1 LATTKAL
8 ELAQLS
14 ALTVV
19 DASGNVTTNTSQIAN
34 ASGDL
39 TFDSAADIILN
50 VDGGDLRL
58 YDNTLQFGRIA
69 NDSTD
74 LVIEAY
80 VADRSLIFKGLDGTT
95 PITAL
100 TIDMSASGAATF
112 LDQVTIGGNLIHAG
126 NLTIDAGG
134 DITLN
139 ADGAD
144 VILADGTV
152 DFGRFKRDAGDFVIK
167 SETIDKNIIIKGT
180 TTSNAVVTALTFD
193 MANSGRATFNENV
206 VIQGNLTVEGTQTT
220 LNTTALDVEDKNI
233 TLNYHASNDTS
244 ASAGGAGITIQD
256 AVSASTDATI
266 LWNASTNGFDFS
278 HAILT
283 KGGGDNQVYFTG
295 GNDSTAGRQLTL
307 STEAAGS
314 QNNAIHRLTVPSG
327 YGSFNVTVNAKER
340 FKIDNNGDISSYN
353 DASTNA
359 VKMLWDASHES
370 LNIGAIGSSTDR
382 RLNVSGPGPQTATTQ
397 YGVVV
402 NPTMSD
408 DVTGSI
414 YNVYSQANVASGA
427 SLTNLYSIYIGATT
441 LNGSSVTNNYGL
453 YQAGSEKNY
462 FGGNVGI
469 GETSPDGKLHIK
481 GGTATDDASH
491 ILFEN
496 TQGSKVFAIGGGS
509 TGVTNSHLYFRNVT
523 DNTRPM
529 VITDAGNV
537 GIGTDT
543 PNAFLSVYKD
553 NSNSGNQ
560 FVVADTEGATAG
572 VRTYTHTGDDAGL
585 ILNHY
590 YAVAGSGNQYM
601 RYADFVANVG
611 NGAGTTMRFI
621 TKNAANTFSV
631 GLAQDNDGKVGIGT
645 VSPAATL
652 QVGNLVSGQ
661 TGNVI
666 INSEGGNPV
675 GLRVASRTN
684 RARIQVADND
694 TSGFIIAE
702 GSIFSLGFA
711 DQASDNNVNI
721 TNAYDVGIG
730 TQTPAHKLDVVGAI
744 GASQVRHSIRPAL
757 NLDFANSKQLDPR
770 ITFYRNSIATYY
782 DSNGILRYAIE
793 NEPRFD
799 HDPATGESKGL
810 LIEEPRDFLNTNSI
824 TVNGGYWSF
833 SNASA
838 SVKQALAPDGTY
850 SADGIMANTVNDG
863 HGVLKSFVPVANT
876 YYTLTAY
883 FKRGANR
890 YAQIAWYYNEAAG
903 TTNYPTAYFD
913 LDNGTFTHSSG
924 INRGTTMTDVGNGW
938 YRCSVTVLTDG
949 TPSSSYFYATSTASG
964 SAAAYVGTGAI
975 DTYFWGLQIEIGD
988 NPSSFTPSD
997 TYFTSRS
1004 STATYQ
1010 DEFGTLKTAPV
1021 DAERYSHRWDGQN
1034 WVETG
1039 LLLEKAIVQIAPDT
1053 EGFGNPYYRSSYT
1066 REPISTVLPTG
1077 SIGPCVKMIMNN
1089 GGSASAA
1096 TALGYYLGA
1105 MPKTQNTAYN
1115 TSVFAKALDEDGF
1128 RIRDGIVTGA
1138 FLDVNLTTGA
1148 ITNNATST
1156 FLDVRAEKYTNGWWR
1171 ISFTYLYTGST
1182 STGSW
1187 LAFRSSNN
1195 GNGTKGYAIWGF
1207 QVTTDGLASYI
1218 PNLSTSYSAVT
1229 QSADIFTASNYVRQ
1243 ADEVDMIGNNL
1254 TSWYNSNSG
1263 SFYTEHDSIQGNANH
1278 WVWSLNDERTQYNHI
1293 DQLRGRLRVSPDVNN
1308 LADVNGGV
1316 TLVSGTF
1323 SKIASRIKKDDFAVS
1338 MDGNTVVTDTSVDH
1352 ERNSTLLK
1360 IGARAD
1366 GAGYLN
1372 GTLKTFRYYDKPLSN
1387 AELEALTENN

>member
-1 LATTKAL
+1 MATTKAF

-14 ALTVV
+14 ALTEV
-19 DASGNVTTNTSQIAN
+19 DASGNVSASTNKIAN

-58 YDNTLQFGRIA
+58 YDDTLQFGRIA

-144 VILADGTV
+144 VILADGAV
-152 DFGRFKRDAGDFVIK
+152 EFGRFKRDSGHLVIK
-167 SETIDKNIIIKGT
+167 SETIDKSVIIKGT

-206 VIQGNLTVEGTQTT
+206 VIQGDLTVQGSTVTLSTT
-220 LNTTALDVEDKNI
+220 TLDVEDKNI
-233 TLNYHASNDTS
+233 TLNHGSGDTS
-244 ASAGGAGITIQD
+244 GSADGAGITIQD

-266 LWNASTNGFDFS
+266 LWNASSNGFDFS

-295 GNDSTAGRQLTL
+295 GNDSTSGRQLTL

-340 FKIDNNGDISSYN
+340 FKINNNGDISSYN
-353 DASTNA
+353 DASSNA

-370 LNIGAIGSSTDR
+370 LNIGEVGSSTDR
-382 RLNVSGPGPQTATTQ
+382 RLNVSGTGPQTATTQ
-397 YGVVV
+397 FGVVV

-408 DVTGSI
+408 DVTGSV
-414 YNVYSQANVASGA
+414 YNIYSQANLASGA
-427 SLTNLYSIYIGATT
+427 TLTNLYSVYIGATS

-453 YQAGSEKNY
+453 YQAGNEKNY

-469 GETSPDGKLHIK
+469 GTTPVTALHVDPGYVTLGTSTGTDNSWINNVEDGNLELVNEGRSTNEGAVRINRKNNPAGDTTHFRDTVIYDGK
-481 GGTATDDASH
+481 SNVV
-491 ILFEN
+491 LFVD
-496 TQGSKVFAIGGGS
+496 GS
-509 TGVTNSHLYFRNVT
+509 
-523 DNTRPM
+523 
-529 VITDAGNV
+529 
-537 GIGTDT
+537 
-543 PNAFLSVYKD
+543 
-553 NSNSGNQ
+553 
-560 FVVADTEGATAG
+560 E
-572 VRTYTHTGDDAGL
+572 
-585 ILNHY
+585 
-590 YAVAGSGNQYM
+590 
-601 RYADFVANVG
+601 
-611 NGAGTTMRFI
+611 
-621 TKNAANTFSV
+621 
-631 GLAQDNDGKVGIGT
+631 GKVGIGT
-645 VSPAATL
+645 DSPDATL
-652 QVGNLVSGQ
+652 HVVGPAGRPTDLASVDTASTAQFQSDASNLHSLYIAENANGSTIQVTDGTTNSSTAKPLALQPFG
-661 TGNVI
+661 GNVSIGLGTHAPEAKLHISGNSDVSDEDCMLI
-666 INSEGGNPV
+666 IEDVDGSV
-675 GLRVASRTN
+675 GSRIPAIVFRSRTGGSTTN
-684 RARIQVADND
+684 QGRIRGTGHEGMVLSASSAFGDDLVVKD
-694 TSGFIIAE
+694 TG
-702 GSIFSLGFA
+702 
-711 DQASDNNVNI
+711 
-721 TNAYDVGIG
+721 VGVG
-730 TQTPAHKLDVVGAI
+730 KMPVHKLDVDGAI
-744 GASQVRHSIRPAL
+744 AASQVRHSIRPAL
-757 NLDFANSKQLDPR
+757 NLDFANSKQLDSR

-782 DSNGILRYAIE
+782 DSEGTLRYATQ

-799 HDPATGESKGL
+799 HNPATGESKGL

-824 TVNGGYWSF
+824 TINGGYWSF

-850 SADGIMANTVNDG
+850 SADGLVSNTVNDG
-863 HGVLKSFVPVANT
+863 HGILKSFVPIANT

-903 TTNYPTAYFD
+903 SSNYPTAYFD
-913 LDNGTFTHSSG
+913 LDNGTFNHSSG

-938 YRCSVTVLTDG
+938 YRCSVTVLTDS

-997 TYFTSRS
+997 THFASRS
-1004 STATYQ
+1004 TTATYQ

-1021 DAERYSHRWDGQN
+1021 NAERYSHRWDGQN

-1053 EGFGNPYYRSSYT
+1053 ESIGNPYYRSSYT
-1066 REPISTVLPTG
+1066 RESIRTTLPTG
-1077 SIGPCVKMIMNN
+1077 SIGPCVKMVMNN

-1105 MPKTQNTAYN
+1105 MPRTQNTAYN

-1128 RIRDGIVTGA
+1128 RIRDGLSTGA

-1156 FLDVRAEKYTNGWWR
+1156 FLDVKAEKYAHGWWR

-1207 QVTTDGLASYI
+1207 QITTDGLASYI
-1218 PNLSTSYSAVT
+1218 PNVSTSYSAVT
-1229 QSADIFTASNYVRQ
+1229 QAADVFTGSNYIRQ
-1243 ADEVDMIGNNL
+1243 ADEVDMIGKNL
-1254 TSWYNSNSG
+1254 TSWYNPNGG

-1278 WVWSLNDERTQYNHI
+1278 WIWSLNDERTLYNHI
-1293 DQLRGRLRVSPDVNN
+1293 DQLRGRLRVSPDVGNY
-1308 LADVNGGV
+1308 ADINGGV

-1323 SKIASRIKKDDFAVS
+1323 SKLASRIKKDDFALS
-1338 MDGNTVVTDTSVDH
+1338 MDGNTVVTDTSADY

-1372 GTLKTFRYYDKPLSN
+1372 GTLKVFRYYAKPLSN